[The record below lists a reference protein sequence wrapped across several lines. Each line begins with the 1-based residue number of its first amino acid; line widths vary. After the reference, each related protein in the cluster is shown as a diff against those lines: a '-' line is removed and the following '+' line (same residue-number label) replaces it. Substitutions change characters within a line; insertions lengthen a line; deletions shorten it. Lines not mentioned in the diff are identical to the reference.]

1 MKYNFRYDTD
11 DYEDDNYQ
19 NKVKT
24 HKHLNKKMDEDETNL
39 KHLNKEKTKKMKK
52 FIKDKYKKYEI
63 EDE

>member
-19 NKVKT
+19 SRVKT
-24 HKHLNKKMDEDETNL
+24 HKHLNKKADEDETNL
-39 KHLNKEKTKKMKK
+39 KHINKEKTKKMKK

-63 EDE
+63 DDE